1 MIWLDAQ
8 GIKVEYLRSK
18 IKIESRREIPWG
30 EKNGESLR
38 GSGTAGASLTE
49 SAGGIRAKVASPLK
63 SAKNGDSASGNGK
76 ERVSGMIMRDG
87 CSAIIAIEVSLS
99 LGREPTRLVFER
111 MYGIGSEFRDF
122 FSLFSFFFDASSHR
136 RDRCRTPRCVNGTR
150 SRGREDDR
158 PSCVV
163 HACIRR
169 TWTFHYRAL
178 ASPDRWSP
186 SILLVSPFLVCQLEN
201 P

>member
-87 CSAIIAIEVSLS
+87 CSAIIAVEVSLS
-99 LGREPTRLVFER
+99 RSRAYASRLWTYVRHREWV
-111 MYGIGSEFRDF
+111 SWF
-122 FSLFSFFFDASSHR
+122 FSPSFLFFSTLLLTDETAAG
-136 RDRCRTPRCVNGTR
+136 PPG
-150 SRGREDDR
+150 
-158 PSCVV
+158 
-163 HACIRR
+163 
-169 TWTFHYRAL
+169 AL
-178 ASPDRWSP
+178 TEPDREEGRT
-186 SILLVSPFLVCQLEN
+186 IVLRA
-201 P
+201 